1 MAERDPKGA
10 HGGEA
15 RLPER
20 QPASGQAGSGGQAP
34 AMDATIWSRRD
45 IFSLAG
51 WAGFLGVLGASALAF
66 TRFMFPR
73 VLFEPSPTFR
83 AGTPDEY
90 PAGSVSER
98 WKKDQR
104 VWIVRQEDGSFYALL
119 AICTHLGCTPNWF
132 LAEDKFKCPC
142 HGSGFKR
149 SGINFEG
156 PAPRPLERIKIGLSD
171 DGQLVVDKSVK
182 FRYELGEWDKPG
194 AKLKV

>member
-1 MAERDPKGA
+1 MAERDAKGA
-10 HGGEA
+10 QGGEA

-20 QPASGQAGSGGQAP
+20 SGGQAP
-34 AMDATIWSRRD
+34 ALDATLWSRRD

-51 WAGFLGVLGASALAF
+51 WAGFFGVLGASALAF

-83 AGTPDEY
+83 AGVPDEY
-90 PAGSVSER
+90 PAGAVSER
-98 WKKDQR
+98 WKKDER
-104 VWIVRQEDGSFYALL
+104 IWVVRQDDGTFYALL

-132 LAEDKFKCPC
+132 QAEDKFKCPC

-149 SGINFEG
+149 SGVNFEG
-156 PAPRPLERIKIGLSD
+156 PAPRPLERVKIALSD

-182 FRYELGEWDKPG
+182 FRYELGEWEKPG